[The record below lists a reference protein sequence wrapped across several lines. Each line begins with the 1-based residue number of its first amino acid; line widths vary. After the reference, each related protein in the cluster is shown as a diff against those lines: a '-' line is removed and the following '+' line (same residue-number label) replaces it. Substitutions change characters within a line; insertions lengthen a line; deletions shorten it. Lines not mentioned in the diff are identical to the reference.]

1 MSLVAQFDKIVV
13 LSKRLSSMTDDKTGK
28 TREFRFVTG
37 FDAVSGSVFSDLSL
51 SDDSPIQFN
60 DIWDNRVYNGQFT
73 YSNVND
79 GKNERSFLLN
89 HPSKALLLPA
99 GVWEELRNFS
109 SGAVALVLASIP
121 YTPEDY
127 IRDFDEFLK
136 YKQQE

>member
-73 YSNVND
+73 L
-79 GKNERSFLLN
+79 E
-89 HPSKALLLPA
+89 
-99 GVWEELRNFS
+99 
-109 SGAVALVLASIP
+109 
-121 YTPEDY
+121 
-127 IRDFDEFLK
+127 
-136 YKQQE
+136 